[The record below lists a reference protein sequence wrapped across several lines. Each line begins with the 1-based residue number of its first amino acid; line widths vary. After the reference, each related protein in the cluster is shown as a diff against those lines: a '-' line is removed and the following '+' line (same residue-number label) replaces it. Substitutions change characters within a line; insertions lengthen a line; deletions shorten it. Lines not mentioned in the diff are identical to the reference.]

1 MKRNLIYL
9 LLFSC
14 FLDSCSNLKQNET
27 ISLSNKSYNIAFQK
41 LMLMNENPEFFS
53 FKDAVLLNENAFHND
68 TLNLIDYNNRIDS
81 IAKSLYEYIKKNNYE
96 NYLTAP
102 NFSVYQWMTKP
113 NELNNF
119 KKCSYDFEDFMGDS
133 SQTSH
138 FVTKLLDTKTGNC
151 VSLPYL
157 YKILVE
163 EMGGE
168 ARLSLAPN
176 HVFIKH
182 QKEEGGWTNVELTNG
197 GDFPRDEW
205 IIVNSNISEKAL
217 ETGIYMKPLNN
228 KETLSLCVFNLA
240 QSYIYKYGYD
250 ENVTKIIDYS
260 LLLDSNN
267 VNAILI
273 KMNVINNDCIALAKT
288 TNKVE
293 LDSVNNIW
301 LSYKRRIDEL
311 GYIKSGLEEYKD
323 FIKSNNPEAKKTI
336 EVKNED

>member
-68 TLNLIDYNNRIDS
+68 TLNLVDYNNRIDS
-81 IAKSLYEYIKKNNYE
+81 IAKSLNEYIKKNNYE

-102 NFSVYQWMTKP
+102 NFAVYQWMTKP

-250 ENVTKIIDYS
+250 DNVTKIIDYS
-260 LLLDSNN
+260 LLIDSNN

-273 KMNVINNDCIALAKT
+273 KMNVINNDCIALANT
-288 TNKVE
+288 PNKVA
-293 LDSVNNIW
+293 LDSVNNKW
-301 LSYKRRIDEL
+301 LSYKQRIGEL

>member
-1 MKRNLIYL
+1 
-9 LLFSC
+9 
-14 FLDSCSNLKQNET
+14 
-27 ISLSNKSYNIAFQK
+27 
-41 LMLMNENPEFFS
+41 MN
-53 FKDAVLLNENAFHND
+53 
-68 TLNLIDYNNRIDS
+68 
-81 IAKSLYEYIKKNNYE
+81 EYIKKNNYE

-102 NFSVYQWMTKP
+102 NFAVYKWMTKP

-119 KKCSYDFEDFMGDS
+119 KKCSYNFEDFMGDS

-250 ENVTKIIDYS
+250 DNVTKIIDYS
-260 LLLDSNN
+260 LLIDSNN

-273 KMNVINNDCIALAKT
+273 KMNVINNDCIALANT
-288 TNKVE
+288 PNKVA
-293 LDSVNNIW
+293 LDSVNKIW